1 MSVSQPLFDYLDRL
15 GIAHATIEHAP
26 VFTVEDGRD
35 WKHEIPG
42 LHCKNLFMKDAKGRI
57 ALAVLPGDKRA
68 DIKGIEKK
76 AGLGRLSFGKS
87 DLLKEVLGVEPGSVT
102 PFALINDTDRRVL
115 VILDDS
121 DARGFSFSASPFS
134 GFPRNSGC
142 STAALPSLLTNI
154 IQSMTFVPKSCHGC
168 SVPCRFSSR

>member
-1 MSVSQPLFDYLDRL
+1 MSVSQPLFACLDSL
-15 GIAHATIEHAP
+15 GIAHSTAEHEP

-76 AGLGRLSFGKS
+76 AGLGRLSFGKAE
-87 DLLKEVLGVEPGSVT
+87 LLKDVLGVEPGSVT
-102 PFALINDTDRRVL
+102 PFALINDRERRVL
-115 VILDDS
+115 VILDADMMQAETVNYHPLRN
-121 DARGFSFSASPFS
+121 DA
-134 GFPRNSGC
+134 
-142 STAALPSLLTNI
+142 STTIRAEDLMKFVRALGYQPLV
-154 IQSMTFVPKSCHGC
+154 FDCG
-168 SVPCRFSSR
+168 